1 MTVRYTKQTQKSGAS
16 IGTVITVPKPQTWT
30 DSTNINTEGSNW
42 NIEALYPGWLPC
54 DGRTLNVS
62 DYYALYQ
69 VIGNTYGG
77 TTNSTFKLPDYRSK
91 KLMGTGVVDGNK
103 GSGPS
108 LTPNSGPTGTP
119 GGTIDLPGSQG
130 GIYKITTV
138 RQLPPGSEITPGGVL
153 KPDVFFD
160 VGGNVLGRP
169 IEFVSGSA
177 YQNHGTGIGET
188 GRFLD
193 PLTTNGGR
201 YIGLGTTGTSP
212 FNSTQYTREVRI
224 TNLDLTG
231 YGVVRIFAI
240 AGNEANGGERV
251 NNAGEGLRVIWP
263 NGSES
268 VILPSAIDVGG
279 LEIFDEAYSSW
290 REIAIDIPS
299 QYRTTGVTI
308 RFRQDLNA
316 STNNPPG
323 EEGAHNLTDPNAYDM
338 IGIQQIGF
346 RGGEIGGDADDTF
359 GLGKFSTSGFSDT
372 TLEIQ
377 PNFSGNASWSAGVS
391 GSGTATKVIT
401 SAPAH
406 THEVKHVIRDS
417 GTASGGNPVYGNY
430 DLPFNNISAGSLV
443 TYNRSDQPIR
453 SHSHYIGW
461 GNIPPVSSFGN
472 DNNAGNG
479 LFNSVQTG
487 GGVHSA
493 FYGNFSSNV
502 GEVIN
507 KTINLINEGGINI
520 NSGTF
525 TLSNNSKTVFDN
537 ALSVRLEAAEEIVMM
552 TPYFRL
558 RYIIKAY

>member
-16 IGTVITVPKPQTWT
+16 IGTVTSVAKPKTWT
-30 DSTNINTEGSNW
+30 NSTNIDVEGSNW

-77 TTNSTFKLPDYRSK
+77 TTNLTFKLPDYRSK

-108 LTPNSGPTGTP
+108 LTPNLSPTGTA

-130 GIYKITTV
+130 GMYKITTV
-138 RQLPPGSEITPGGVL
+138 RQLPPSSEITPG
-153 KPDVFFD
+153 
-160 VGGNVLGRP
+160 
-169 IEFVSGSA
+169 A
-177 YQNHGTGIGET
+177 
-188 GRFLD
+188 
-193 PLTTNGGR
+193 
-201 YIGLGTTGTSP
+201 
-212 FNSTQYTREVRI
+212 
-224 TNLDLTG
+224 
-231 YGVVRIFAI
+231 
-240 AGNEANGGERV
+240 
-251 NNAGEGLRVIWP
+251 
-263 NGSES
+263 
-268 VILPSAIDVGG
+268 
-279 LEIFDEAYSSW
+279 
-290 REIAIDIPS
+290 
-299 QYRTTGVTI
+299 
-308 RFRQDLNA
+308 
-316 STNNPPG
+316 PG
-323 EEGAHNLTDPNAYDM
+323 APAV
-338 IGIQQIGF
+338 
-346 RGGEIGGDADDTF
+346 IGGDATDAF

-377 PNFSGNASWSAGVS
+377 PNFSGNASWSAGTS

-401 SAPAH
+401 SAPLH

-417 GTASGGNPVYGNY
+417 SPASSGQPYAGNK
-430 DLPFNNISAGSLV
+430 DLPFNNITAGSLL

-453 SHSHYIGW
+453 SHSHYVGW
-461 GNIPPVSSFGN
+461 GSLPPVSSFGN

-479 LFNSVQTG
+479 LFNALQSG
-487 GGVHSA
+487 AGVHSS
-493 FYGNFSSNV
+493 FYGNFSSNL

-507 KTINLINEGGINI
+507 KTIDLVNEGGINM